1 MRSQIV
7 DGMDALDHP
16 FAIVGTETRFVTV
29 TFTDKRTTIFGAV
42 TNQMGQPDAGVTVVV
57 FSTDTSTWNG
67 YSRRLAAIR
76 PDQYGEWEVVGL
88 PDGDYWVGLE
98 TPSLYGIP
106 TPARLAELRAGA
118 KRVTLKEGER
128 TIANTRTR

>member
-1 MRSQIV
+1 
-7 DGMDALDHP
+7 
-16 FAIVGTETRFVTV
+16 
-29 TFTDKRTTIFGAV
+29 
-42 TNQMGQPDAGVTVVV
+42 MGQPDAGVTVVV

-98 TPSLYGIP
+98 SRRCMEFRR
-106 TPARLAELRAGA
+106 PARLAELGLPM
-118 KRVTLKEGER
+118 RVTLKEGER
-128 TIANTRTR
+128 TIANTRRVDADSSLSPFVSELHRGRP